1 MSVIGRMAKMATQRK
16 LVFLFARQIPEDIIL
31 KPQDF
36 NVMFKSCEWNM
47 SPCNESLVSMVNLK
61 REKPYNS
68 IFAFSIIYHLR
79 WHKSLKSIL
88 VQDKHS
94 LIIHSKSYGCL

>member
-1 MSVIGRMAKMATQRK
+1 MTVIGRMAKMYTQRK
-16 LVFLFARQIPEDIIL
+16 LVFLFAKQIPEDIIL

-61 REKPYNS
+61 RDKQYNS
-68 IFAFSIIYHLR
+68 IFAFSIIYHMR
-79 WHKSLKSIL
+79 WHKSLKTIL
-88 VQDKHS
+88 MKDTHS
-94 LIIHSKSYGCL
+94 LIIHSKSYDCL